1 MMLTLTEASQHALK
15 ILRDASLFQWYVVP
29 LFGLVAYVYAVEI
42 ERRNWSCILAG
53 LAFYGMDLFNEI
65 WNALVLHVTDRSAV
79 WTTPGATAY
88 LIFVGLT
95 IEISLMFAVAG
106 VAFTKMLPTDKSL
119 KILGI
124 PNRWFFAVA
133 NSIFCVFVEVLLN
146 RAGVLVWEYPWW
158 NFPNIGLI
166 VIFGYLP
173 FMVVSFWVYDMER
186 IRNKIAT
193 VSVIYAVDLTAIIL
207 FGCLLKWI

>member
-29 LFGLVAYVYAVEI
+29 LFALVAYVYAVEI
-42 ERRNWSCILAG
+42 ERRNWSCVFAG

-65 WNALVLHVTDRSAV
+65 WNALVLHFTDRSAV

-95 IEISLMFAVAG
+95 IEISFMFAVAG
-106 VAFTKMLPTDKSL
+106 VAFTKMLPADKGL

-146 RAGVLVWEYPWW
+146 RADVLVWEYPWW
-158 NFPNIGLI
+158 NFPNVGLI
-166 VIFGYLP
+166 VLFGYLP

-193 VSVIYAVDLTAIIL
+193 VLAIYAVDFTAIIL
-207 FGCLLKWI
+207 FASLLEWI